1 MVFTKKWLPFAS
13 YGLMAEF
20 IPAVGLES
28 FHCDMQRGYKRVR
41 KKESE
46 VGALLEKDTTPQRI
60 GLLAQQAVY
69 EFHHHPE
76 LITQENGIENLVEIL
91 KLDEESYTVQQR
103 VTQILCNYRDN
114 PVLLDKKIIKLS
126 CGDEGVPDG
135 LEINSRNYL
144 FRLFAAM
151 DCIFEEPDG
160 TLCILDFKTGK
171 SDFDSRQAY
180 IYLLAAT
187 YLYPERKTYALFYN
201 LESCK
206 WSEKLFATEIH
217 LSALQTE
224 LARLAKSHELEKQLY
239 RNEPERFSEIFVPNS
254 GFACKYCQF
263 NSICSFSLCEV
274 VA

>member
-1 MVFTKKWLPFAS
+1 MVFAKKWLQFAS
-13 YGLMAEF
+13 DGLMADF
-20 IPAVGLES
+20 ISAVGLEP

-46 VGALLEKDTTPQRI
+46 VAALLEKDTTPQRI
-60 GLLAQQAVY
+60 GLLAQQGVY
-69 EFHHHPE
+69 EFHHYPE
-76 LITQENGIENLVEIL
+76 LIAQEYGIDNLAGIL
-91 KLDEESYTVQQR
+91 KLGEESYIVQQR

-114 PVLLDKKIIKLS
+114 PVLLDKNIVKLS
-126 CGDEGVPDG
+126 RGDEGIPDG

-144 FRLFAAM
+144 FRLFAAS

-171 SDFDSRQAY
+171 SDFDTRQAY

-187 YLYPERKTYALFYN
+187 YLYPERKTAALFYN

-206 WSEKLFATEIH
+206 WSEKLTATAIH

-224 LARLAKSHELEKQLY
+224 LARLAKALELEIQLY
-239 RNEPERFSEIFVPNS
+239 RNEPERFSEIFPPNS
-254 GFACKYCQF
+254 GFACKYCPF
-263 NSICSFSLCEV
+263 NSICSFSACEV
-274 VA
+274 AA

>member
-1 MVFTKKWLPFAS
+1 
-13 YGLMAEF
+13 
-20 IPAVGLES
+20 
-28 FHCDMQRGYKRVR
+28 MQRGYKRVR

-46 VGALLEKDTTPQRI
+46 VSALLEKDTTPQRI

-69 EFHHHPE
+69 EFYHDPE
-76 LITQENGIENLVEIL
+76 LITQEHGIENLVEIL
-91 KLDEESYTVQQR
+91 KLGEESYMVQQR

-126 CGDEGVPDG
+126 RGDEGVPDG
-135 LEINSRNYL
+135 LDINSRNYL

-263 NSICSFSLCEV
+263 DSICSFSLCEV

>member
-1 MVFTKKWLPFAS
+1 VK
-13 YGLMAEF
+13 
-20 IPAVGLES
+20 
-28 FHCDMQRGYKRVR
+28 
-41 KKESE
+41 
-46 VGALLEKDTTPQRI
+46 
-60 GLLAQQAVY
+60 
-69 EFHHHPE
+69 
-76 LITQENGIENLVEIL
+76 
-91 KLDEESYTVQQR
+91 QR

-126 CGDEGVPDG
+126 RGDEGVPDG

-206 WSEKLFATEIH
+206 WSEKLTATEIH